1 MTCMN
6 YKPMNEIIDMTNLIA
21 ELFQEIPFMI
31 LLMACDMLLVVVGS
45 VTKIDYLPL
54 FALIINIMGIG
65 GQIVYTLKS

>member
-1 MTCMN
+1 MN